1 MLCSDKSKMTEL
13 SLAGS
18 SLHVQRWTDEE
29 REHREKDEK
38 NGMSTTLRTG
48 RMSKGI
54 WLFIHKD

>member
-1 MLCSDKSKMTEL
+1 MLCSDESKMTEL